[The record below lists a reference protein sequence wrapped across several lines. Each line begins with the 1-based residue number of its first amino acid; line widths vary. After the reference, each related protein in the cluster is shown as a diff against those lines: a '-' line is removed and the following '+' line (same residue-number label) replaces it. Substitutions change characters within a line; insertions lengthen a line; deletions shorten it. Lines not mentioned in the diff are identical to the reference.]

1 MERIKKLTRM
11 IRIYVSY
18 FKIKFLNEI
27 QYKVAAIA
35 GSCTQ
40 FVWAGMYIMLY
51 TAFLKDGSASDF
63 SARQM
68 TTYIWLQQAFFA
80 FFNIWNIDK
89 EIEEQCR
96 LGDIATELVKP
107 ISLYSIWHAKS
118 LAKKNSNGISK
129 SPTNINSCYDAV
141 FRTISNNG
149 TKECVILSFKHNS
162 NDFIRTSNDIFYN
175 DNVWSNTKNGN
186 IKWNKNY
193 VWISDGLCVRRTY
206 SNTIYARIYNKH
218 LKIHTILLHA
228 KCNIQHIQWLYQ
240 LGRRNNKNT
249 DITSMLDYIA
259 YIHW

>member
-1 MERIKKLTRM
+1 
-11 IRIYVSY
+11 
-18 FKIKFLNEI
+18 
-27 QYKVAAIA
+27 
-35 GSCTQ
+35 
-40 FVWAGMYIMLY
+40 
-51 TAFLKDGSASDF
+51 
-63 SARQM
+63 M
-68 TTYIWLQQAFFA
+68 TTYIWLQQALFM

-118 LAKKNSNGISK
+118 LAKKTAMVSLRALPILIVAMM
-129 SPTNINSCYDAV
+129 PF

-186 IKWNKNY
+186 IKWNKKLCL
-193 VWISDGLCVRRTY
+193 ISDGLCVRRTY

-240 LGRRNNKNT
+240 LGRRDNKNT
-249 DITSMLDYIA
+249 DITSMLDYIT